1 MLSTLVLIYFGTFQ
15 SGYTIK
21 TNCIRFQAV
30 DPKICLILFLGM
42 GVGVVSPPHFA
53 YVFSRIIFV
62 MLFSTNGS
70 IFLPSYCL
78 YFLRYWVIYVL

>member
-1 MLSTLVLIYFGTFQ
+1 MVSTLVLIYFGTFQ

-21 TNCIRFQAV
+21 TNCIKFQAV

-53 YVFSRIIFV
+53 YVYKNNICHVIF
-62 MLFSTNGS
+62 
-70 IFLPSYCL
+70 Y
-78 YFLRYWVIYVL
+78 